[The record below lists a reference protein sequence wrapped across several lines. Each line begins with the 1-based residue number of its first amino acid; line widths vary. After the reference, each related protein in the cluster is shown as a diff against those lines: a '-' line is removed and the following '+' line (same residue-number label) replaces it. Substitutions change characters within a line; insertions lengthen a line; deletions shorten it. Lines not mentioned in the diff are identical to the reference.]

1 MMWGMSPKRIA
12 VIGLKGGV
20 GKTTMTV
27 MLSQAAADAGEVVTV
42 IDADPQGS
50 ATAWATNA
58 GDDLAPTVIGQASAG
73 LARTIDRLDAG
84 STVTVID
91 TPPHEAGGAGAITA
105 AALAVADLAIV
116 PVTPA
121 ALDLDRLAAT
131 VALATQ
137 AGVPAAVVINRARG
151 GTRSRAEVV
160 EALTASDLPVAGTVI
175 PQREALAQA
184 PLGGKPPA
192 KATGF
197 AELWAE
203 IKEVL

>member
-1 MMWGMSPKRIA
+1 MSPKRIA

-84 STVTVID
+84 STRRRMRPGERERS
-91 TPPHEAGGAGAITA
+91 PP
-105 AALAVADLAIV
+105 
-116 PVTPA
+116 
-121 ALDLDRLAAT
+121 
-131 VALATQ
+131 
-137 AGVPAAVVINRARG
+137 
-151 GTRSRAEVV
+151 
-160 EALTASDLPVAGTVI
+160 
-175 PQREALAQA
+175 
-184 PLGGKPPA
+184 PPSPSP
-192 KATGF
+192 T
-197 AELWAE
+197 
-203 IKEVL
+203 